1 MHQCVNKPD
10 SNKVSFSGGLLTAD
24 CKGTPNLYTNNL
36 NHLHIQ
42 RTPLGKNEED
52 GFDEDNEIKDEDL
65 QNSELVPILKMRR
78 L

>member
-24 CKGTPNLYTNNL
+24 CKGIPNLYTSSL
-36 NHLHIQ
+36 NHLYIQ

-52 GFDEDNEIKDEDL
+52 GFDEYNEMEDEDL
-65 QNSELVPILKMRR
+65 QNSESVSILKMRR